1 MDIIA
6 IIYLFI
12 AFLLLAWTTDF
23 IPFIKTAKQITGLS
37 QSSLETI
44 QSEKIDDSAKQ
55 KILLG
60 NSLGILKHSLLIIL
74 FTSLL
79 IGLLF
84 LLLEASV
91 LIKPLSFEYLTEYLV
106 SIEGIVLSVFSFLSY
121 FLIKSLYVKFRV

>member
-6 IIYLFI
+6 IIYLFVV
-12 AFLLLAWTTDF
+12 FLLLAGAADY

-55 KILLG
+55 KILLS
-60 NSLGILKHSLLIIL
+60 NSFGILKFSLLIIF
-74 FTSLL
+74 FTFLL
-79 IGLLF
+79 IGLLL

-91 LIKPLSFEYLTEYLV
+91 LIKPLSFNYLTEYLI
-106 SIEGIVLSVFSFLSY
+106 SFEGIVLSVLSFLSY
-121 FLIKSLYVKFRV
+121 FLLKSLYVRFRL

>member
-1 MDIIA
+1 MIA

-12 AFLLLAWTTDF
+12 VFLLLAGAADF
-23 IPFIKTAKQITGLS
+23 IPFIKTAKQITRLS

-44 QSEKIDDSAKQ
+44 QSETIDDSAKQ

-60 NSLGILKHSLLIIL
+60 NSFGILKHSLLIIL

-79 IGLLF
+79 FGLLF

-91 LIKPLSFEYLTEYLV
+91 LIKPLSFNYLTEYLI
-106 SIEGIVLSVFSFLSY
+106 SLEGIILSVVSFLSY
-121 FLIKSLYVKFRV
+121 FLLKSLYVRFRV